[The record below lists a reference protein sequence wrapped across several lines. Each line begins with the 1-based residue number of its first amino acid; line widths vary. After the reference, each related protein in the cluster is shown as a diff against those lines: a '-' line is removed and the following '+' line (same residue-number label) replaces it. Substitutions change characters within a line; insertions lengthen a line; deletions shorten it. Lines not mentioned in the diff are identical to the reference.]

1 MKNFD
6 PRVTAARPD
15 LAAVEL
21 KGKVAAARFSAGRV
35 MRISRGVAA
44 LRGAPDD
51 AAGLSTELL
60 FGERFTVYE
69 QKDGWAWGQA
79 ALDGYVGYVRADA
92 LALPGEDSTHRVTS
106 LSTPLLSALDAKR
119 AAHAARDARA
129 RLPMNAKLCV
139 TQTDG
144 VFVHL
149 DDGGYVLA
157 EHLSALSQPE
167 TDWVAVAERF
177 TGVPYLWG
185 GKTAA
190 GLDCSGLIQ
199 TALEA
204 GGRAAPRDTDM
215 MEAALGR
222 SVPVTADLSGL
233 RRGDLVFWKGHVG
246 VMRDSQTLLHA
257 NAFVMKVASEKLAD
271 AHARIAKSE
280 GAIRAIKRLG

>member
-15 LAAVEL
+15 LAAAEL
-21 KGKVAAARFSAGRV
+21 KGTVAAARFSPGRV
-35 MRISRGVAA
+35 MRIFRGTAA
-44 LRGAPDD
+44 LREAPND

-69 QKDGWAWGQA
+69 EKDGWAWGQA

-92 LALPGEDSTHRVTS
+92 LALPGKNPTHRVAA
-106 LSTPLLSALDAKR
+106 LNAPLLPAPDTKHV
-119 AAHAARDARA
+119 AHAH
-129 RLPMNAKLCV
+129 LPMNAKLCV
-139 TQTDG
+139 TRTDG
-144 VFVHL
+144 VFAHL
-149 DDGGYVLA
+149 DDGLYVLA
-157 EHLSALSQPE
+157 EHLSPFLQPE

-177 TGVPYLWG
+177 AGVPYLWG

-222 SVPVTADLSGL
+222 SVPVAADLSGL
-233 RRGDLVFWKGHVG
+233 RRGDLIFWKGHVG

-257 NAFVMKVASEKLAD
+257 NAFVMEVASEKLAD

-280 GAIRAIKRLG
+280 GAIRAIKRLD

>member
-15 LAAVEL
+15 LAAAEL
-21 KGKVAAARFSAGRV
+21 KGTVAAARFSPGRV
-35 MRISRGVAA
+35 MRIFRGTAA
-44 LRGAPDD
+44 LREAPND

-69 QKDGWAWGQA
+69 EKDGWAWGQA

-92 LALPGEDSTHRVTS
+92 LALPGKNPTHRVAA
-106 LSTPLLSALDAKR
+106 LNAPLLPAPDTKR
-119 AAHAARDARA
+119 AAHAARVAHAARA
-129 RLPMNAKLCV
+129 AHAHLPMNAKLCV

-144 VFVHL
+144 VFAHL
-149 DDGGYVLA
+149 DDGLYVLA
-157 EHLSALSQPE
+157 EHLSLFSQPE

-177 TGVPYLWG
+177 AGVPYLWG

-222 SVPVTADLSGL
+222 SVPVPADLSGL
-233 RRGDLVFWKGHVG
+233 KRGDLIFWKGHV
-246 VMRDSQTLLHA
+246 
-257 NAFVMKVASEKLAD
+257 
-271 AHARIAKSE
+271 
-280 GAIRAIKRLG
+280 